1 MEGMHYTMLAIII
14 INVDNF
20 LGSHYVSPLTI
31 LRPIQKIISFAK
43 ISAYFRS
50 IVHCSFPLLG
60 HLACLQL

>member
-1 MEGMHYTMLAIII
+1 MEGMHYTMLAII

-43 ISAYFRS
+43 ISA
-50 IVHCSFPLLG
+50 
-60 HLACLQL
+60 